1 MMLTTVTLFSA
12 GFVAGLGV
20 WWVSLDRHRGKEVR
34 TLAHTHR
41 LQVDAVHEAAVRA
54 LRYGFVEDFTFLV
67 RQAHPQGDSKDGAVR
82 LSGWNL
88 ELNKDVSC
96 GEAEHKAP

>member
-1 MMLTTVTLFSA
+1 MTLITVTLFSA
-12 GFVAGLGV
+12 GFIAGLGV
-20 WWVSLDRHRGKEVR
+20 WWLSLDRYRGKEVR
-34 TLAHTHR
+34 KLAHTHR
-41 LQVDAVHEAAVRA
+41 LQVDVVHEAAVRA

-67 RQAHPQGDSKDGAVR
+67 RQVHPQGDSKDVAGR

-88 ELNKDVSC
+88 DLNKDTSG

>member
-1 MMLTTVTLFSA
+1 MMLTTVMLFSA

-34 TLAHTHR
+34 KLAHTHR

-54 LRYGFVEDFTFLV
+54 LRYGFVEDFAFLV
-67 RQAHPQGDSKDGAVR
+67 RQAHPQGDSKDVDVR

-88 ELNKDVSC
+88 DLSKDTSC

>member
-1 MMLTTVTLFSA
+1 MTLTTVTLFSA

-20 WWVSLDRHRGKEVR
+20 WWLSLDRHRGKEVR
-34 TLAHTHR
+34 KLARTHR

-67 RQAHPQGDSKDGAVR
+67 RQAHPQGDSKDIAVR

-88 ELNKDVSC
+88 DLSKDTLC

>member
-20 WWVSLDRHRGKEVR
+20 WWVSLDRHRGREVR
-34 TLAHTHR
+34 TLAHTHQ

-67 RQAHPQGDSKDGAVR
+67 RQAHPQGGSTDAAVQ
-82 LSGWNL
+82 LSRWKPD
-88 ELNKDVSC
+88 LNKDTSG
-96 GEAEHKAP
+96 GEAGHKAT

>member
-20 WWVSLDRHRGKEVR
+20 WWLSLDRHRGKEVR
-34 TLAHTHR
+34 TLARTHR

-67 RQAHPQGDSKDGAVR
+67 RQAHPQEDSTDGTVR
-82 LSGWNL
+82 LSGFHPDL
-88 ELNKDVSC
+88 SKDPPC
-96 GEAEHKAP
+96 GEAEHKTP

>member
-12 GFVAGLGV
+12 GFVTGLGI
-20 WWVSLDRHRGKEVR
+20 WWLSLDRHRGKEVR
-34 TLAHTHR
+34 KLAHTHR

-54 LRYGFVEDFTFLV
+54 LQYGFVEDFTFLV
-67 RQAHPQGDSKDGAVR
+67 RQAHPQGDSKDVAVR
-82 LSGWNL
+82 LSEWNL
-88 ELNKDVSC
+88 DLDKDASC